1 MKKRLII
8 VSGYFNPLHAGHI
21 EYFTLAKKFGDHLLV
36 IVNNDT
42 QRKLKGSKE
51 FMLEKERI
59 TIIKALRIV
68 DKVFLSI
75 DTAQNSLK
83 DYKKGL

>member
-51 FMLEKERI
+51 FMLEKNKL
-59 TIIKALRIV
+59 TDNNNKIIKSFTCIT
-68 DKVFLSI
+68 FI
-75 DTAQNSLK
+75 
-83 DYKKGL
+83 

>member
-42 QRKLKGSKE
+42 QRKLKGSK
-51 FMLEKERI
+51 RI
-59 TIIKALRIV
+59 YARKRKDNNYQSIK
-68 DKVFLSI
+68 
-75 DTAQNSLK
+75 NS
-83 DYKKGL
+83 